1 MRVLKSSGAFQRKH
15 PMKKSFVS
23 SKARTAKPHGLRS
36 RARLWGVLTLSALTM
51 APLPFVFAAPGAA
64 EVVPTIK
71 AQLAAFKVV
80 LEKDG
85 DEKLASA
92 EVAQPGDV
100 IEYQATYSN
109 QGKRAATNL
118 DATLPIPAALSY
130 VPNTASP
137 AGFTASTD
145 AQNFAPAPLKRAV
158 KDKDG
163 KTVMVMV
170 PFSEYRALRWNVK
183 KLAPGDDFKVSARA
197 AVPKAGGV
205 R

>member
-1 MRVLKSSGAFQRKH
+1 
-15 PMKKSFVS
+15 MKKHS
-23 SKARTAKPHGLRS
+23 AQARS
-36 RARLWGVLTLSALTM
+36 RARLWGVLALSALTM
-51 APLPFVFAAPGAA
+51 APLPFVLAAPGAA
-64 EVVPTIK
+64 EVAPTIK

-85 DEKLASA
+85 DEKLAA
-92 EVAQPGDV
+92 ADIAQPGDV

-109 QGKRAATNL
+109 QGNRAATNMN
-118 DATLPIPAALSY
+118 ATLPIPAALSY

-137 AGFTASTD
+137 GGFMASTD
-145 AQNFAPAPLKRAV
+145 AQNFAPAPLKRAA
-158 KDKDG
+158 KGKDG

-197 AVPKAGGV
+197 AVPKVGGA

>member
-1 MRVLKSSGAFQRKH
+1 
-15 PMKKSFVS
+15 MKKLS
-23 SKARTAKPHGLRS
+23 APTRT
-36 RARLWGVLTLSALTM
+36 RLWGALALALLTA
-51 APLPFVFAAPGAA
+51 APLPFVLAAPGAPSA
-64 EVVPTIK
+64 AAATIK
-71 AQLAAFKVV
+71 AQLQAFKVIV
-80 LEKDG
+80 EKDG
-85 DEKLASA
+85 DEKLGSASIA
-92 EVAQPGDV
+92 NPGDV

-109 QGKRAATNL
+109 DGQRAATNL
-118 DATLPIPAALSY
+118 SATLPIPAALSY

-145 AQNFAPAPLKRAV
+145 AQNFAPAPLKRTA

-197 AVPKAGGV
+197 SVAQAGA